1 MRDLLRFHQ
10 VSALMWHK
18 LIKWIV
24 IGICLPV
31 TGYNEKV
38 VVFSILQMSTVN
50 IHSIDQIQVTCS
62 VQISEGFLLLFIGFC
77 EGWGDPHYI
86 TFDGL
91 FYSYQGN
98 CTYILM
104 EEIRPQYHLKIY
116 IDNVYCDPIEHVSC
130 PRSIIVSYNNQ
141 VITLTNHNLIG
152 GAELEVRLSRF
163 VMMKHVLFVHCSIS
177 ILSFSCNCILS

>member
-1 MRDLLRFHQ
+1 
-10 VSALMWHK
+10 
-18 LIKWIV
+18 
-24 IGICLPV
+24 
-31 TGYNEKV
+31 
-38 VVFSILQMSTVN
+38 MSKVN

-62 VQISEGFLLLFIGFC
+62 VQISEGFLLLFAGFC

-130 PRSIIVSYNNQ
+130 PRSIIVSYNKQ

-152 GAELEVRLSRF
+152 GADLEVRLSRF
-163 VMMKHVLFVHCSIS
+163 GIACYFCALQYKYPTFFLVIVSCPNRLLRTT
-177 ILSFSCNCILS
+177 LS